1 MDLSKFW
8 LNSTCTISLA
18 QEINI
23 TIAGIERL
31 TSTKNTCRISS
42 LNFSI
47 CCLCYKLIKLGNIAT
62 VTAPNTA
69 MINLFS
75 LSAVE

>member
-1 MDLSKFW
+1 M
-8 LNSTCTISLA
+8 A

-23 TIAGIERL
+23 TIAGIDKL
-31 TSTKNTCRISS
+31 TSTKNTCLISS

-47 CCLCYKLIKLGNIAT
+47 CWLWYKLIKLGNIAT

-69 MINLFS
+69 IINLIN